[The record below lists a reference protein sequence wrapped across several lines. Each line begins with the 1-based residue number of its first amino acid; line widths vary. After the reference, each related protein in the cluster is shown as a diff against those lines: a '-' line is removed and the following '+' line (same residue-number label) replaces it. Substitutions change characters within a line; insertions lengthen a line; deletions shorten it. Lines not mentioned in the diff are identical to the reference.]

1 MAAYSYIEYIADGLT
16 TTFTFPFQY
25 VEQNEINVF
34 VGGQATTSFSFT
46 SANTLSISPAPTA
59 GLTVR
64 IQRFTNITERAVDFV
79 NGAVLSEEDLDTAL
93 VQVFNAAQ
101 EAVDKSNEALFKTPD
116 GKWDGQNAVIKNV
129 ADPVNDQD
137 VVNKRTL
144 VFQYPKVQ
152 TVADNIA
159 SVNTVSASQNKVNT
173 VSDNIT
179 QVNTVNDNI
188 ARVQN
193 LHNNM
198 AKIVVVDGNMAKI
211 TVLDANIVDI
221 NTVAA
226 HINDVNSYADTY
238 YISPTTPTGT
248 IPVGAQW
255 FNTTNNIKYIRT
267 STGAWSPFDS
277 TVHTEF
283 VGLKVTDD
291 GNLIVTRA
299 QGDVATADFDEWF
312 FGLSDATFSIDAN
325 GNFKVSY

>member
-1 MAAYSYIEYIADGLT
+1 MAYSYIEYTGDGLT
-16 TTFTFPFQY
+16 QTFNVPFTYASQSEIIVYVNGAATTAFTFTSSSTIAMATAPANGS
-25 VEQNEINVF
+25 VVR
-34 VGGQATTSFSFT
+34 VGRTTNLT
-46 SANTLSISPAPTA
+46 S
-59 GLTVR
+59 
-64 IQRFTNITERAVDFV
+64 RAVDFI
-79 NGAVLSEEDLDTAL
+79 NGSVLSEEDLDRAF

-116 GKWDGQNAVIKNV
+116 GKWDGQNYVIKNV

-144 VFQYPKVQ
+144 VYQYPKVQ
-152 TVADNIA
+152 TVADNV
-159 SVNTVSASQNKVNT
+159 SSLNTVAASQTKVNT
-173 VSDNIT
+173 VSDHIT
-179 QVNTVNDNI
+179 QVDN
-188 ARVQN
+188 VHDNMVKVTN

-198 AKIVVVDGNMAKI
+198 AKIVTLDGNMAKI

-221 NTVAA
+221 NTVAD
-226 HINDVNSYADTY
+226 HINDVNSYAATY

-283 VGLKVTDD
+283 IGLKVTND

-299 QGDVATADFDEWF
+299 QGDVATKDFDEWF
-312 FGLSDATFSIDAN
+312 FGLSDATFTIDTN